1 MKSCSFENGIHFT
14 FLGGKV
20 SEKDIISL
28 IISKIIS
35 RRFAFSVVVST
46 FVHQYFFLFNHR
58 ILMQPRVKT
67 NVRKNN
73 KKNNMAISNSED
85 IKKKERDELYIRFLL
100 NNNENN
106 ENPESCQTPPLS
118 EKIGGSLTSRL
129 SSKPSVYSVGKRP
142 STAKLPNTLLGT
154 FPMISNQTSV
164 RKYVKP
170 IRELHVPPSII
181 FMEEKIGQMH
191 MTDILEL
198 DQQVL
203 SAVTGVSEVWT
214 RKASTKNSLKGFNFI
229 DDEDETQSEVSS
241 RASLSIPNNQ
251 LDLPI
256 TSPFPHFKSQHNAST
271 ENNSSN
277 HSKSLHLTQTSRSG
291 VGGSFSLKRA
301 NTTPSSSRSVPVSSA
316 GTSRARSKPIARPGD
331 SVHFGALKP
340 PSLDMFFKPVVH
352 PDGVFSTPTLDLAEL
367 PTAKSSVHTFLGSLR
382 EKF

>member
-1 MKSCSFENGIHFT
+1 
-14 FLGGKV
+14 
-20 SEKDIISL
+20 
-28 IISKIIS
+28 
-35 RRFAFSVVVST
+35 
-46 FVHQYFFLFNHR
+46 
-58 ILMQPRVKT
+58 MQPRVKT

-73 KKNNMAISNSED
+73 KKKIMARSNSED
-85 IKKKERDELYIRFLL
+85 INKKERDELYIRFLL

-106 ENPESCQTPPLS
+106 ENPESCQTPPLL

-129 SSKPSVYSVGKRP
+129 TSRPSVYSVGKRP

-170 IRELHVPPSII
+170 IRELLVPPSII

-198 DQQVL
+198 DQQVH
-203 SAVTGVSEVWT
+203 SAVTGVSEVGT
-214 RKASTKNSLKGFNFI
+214 RKASIKNSLKGFNFI
-229 DDEDETQSEVSS
+229 DDEDETQSEESS
-241 RASLSIPNNQ
+241 RASLSIPKNP
-251 LDLPI
+251 LDLPF
-256 TSPFPHFKSQHNAST
+256 TSPFPHFKSQHNATS
-271 ENNSSN
+271 ENSSSN
-277 HSKSLHLTQTSRSG
+277 HSKSLHLTQTSSSG
-291 VGGSFSLKRA
+291 VGGGSFPLKRA
-301 NTTPSSSRSVPVSSA
+301 NTTPSSSRSVAVFSA
-316 GTSRARSKPIARPGD
+316 GTSRARSKPIVRPGD